1 MTPSRVEVSVDGDT
15 HRVEV
20 PAEWSGALTLTVN
33 YHRGRPSK
41 KILVGRAQAVMLKEH
56 EAEERGQ
63 DG

>member
-1 MTPSRVEVSVDGDT
+1 MPSRVEVAVDGDT

-20 PAEWSGALTLTVN
+20 PLEWSGALTLTIH

-41 KILVGRAQAVMLKEH
+41 KILVGRAVSVMLKEH
-56 EAEERGQ
+56 EAEERRP